1 MKIKKTATLLLVL
14 ALVLSGCASGVE
26 EPASTTLA
34 TEEVTDPV
42 TQPTETEPPTTEPE
56 PTETEPPEEYFYL
69 TFAGDCTFGGEPKI
83 YYAPWGFLNT
93 VKEDYGWPFRNVLE
107 WFENDDFTMV
117 NLEGVLCDSGNPVD
131 KKFTFRGPTDFVNIL
146 TQNSVE
152 AVTLANNHSLDYGWN
167 GYASTKATL
176 EEAGMPYLEKQT
188 SLLYT
193 TGSGLTIGIYAEE
206 YTAMDLSLL
215 TRSVAELREQGAE
228 LIVYAVHW
236 GAEGHYYPQ
245 DHQIEYAHQVI
256 DAGVD
261 IIYGSHPHVLQ
272 HIEEYNGGIIYYSLG
287 NFSFGGNMYP
297 KDLDTAL
304 LRQQVIRQGDE
315 VRLGELE
322 IVPCSC
328 SSIPVRNNYQPTP
341 YEEGSEEY
349 QRVLDKLAGLW
360 KGKAT
365 GIG

>member
-1 MKIKKTATLLLVL
+1 MVKRILVLLLISVL
-14 ALVLSGCASGVE
+14 ILSGCSTAPE
-26 EPASTTLA
+26 ETAPTQLPTETT
-34 TEEVTDPV
+34 VP
-42 TQPTETEPPTTEPE
+42 PTTMETEPPTTAPE

-69 TFAGDCTFGGEPKI
+69 TFAGDCTFGGEPNI
-83 YYAPWGFLNT
+83 YYAPWGFLYT
-93 VKEDYGWPFRNVLE
+93 VNEDYGWPFRNVLE
-107 WFENDDFTMV
+107 WFENDDFTIV
-117 NLEGVLCDSGNPVD
+117 NLEGVLCDSGAPAI
-131 KKFTFRGPTDFVNIL
+131 KRFTFRGPPEFVNIL
-146 TQNSVE
+146 TENSVE
-152 AVTLANNHSLDYGWN
+152 AVTLANNHSMDYGLS
-167 GYASTKATL
+167 GYDSTKAIL
-176 EEAGMPYLEKQT
+176 EEVGIPYLEKQS
-188 SLLYT
+188 SLLFT
-193 TGSGLTIGIYAEE
+193 TESGLRIGIYAEE
-206 YTAMDLSLL
+206 YTAMDLEMLKEHVTL
-215 TRSVAELREQGAE
+215 LREQGAE
-228 LIVYAVHW
+228 LIIYAVHW
-236 GAEGHYYPQ
+236 GSEGYYYPE
-245 DHQIEYAHQVI
+245 DSQIEYAHQVI

-304 LRQQVIRQGDE
+304 LRQQVIRQGNN

-341 YEEGSEEY
+341 YEEGTEEY

-365 GIG
+365 GTE

>member
-1 MKIKKTATLLLVL
+1 MLKKKTAALLLIM
-14 ALVLSGCASGVE
+14 ALVLSGCAAPVE
-26 EPASTTLA
+26 ETLPTETTEVTVPPTTL
-34 TEEVTDPV
+34 P
-42 TQPTETEPPTTEPE
+42 PETEPPTTDPE

-93 VKEDYGWPFRNVLE
+93 VKEDYGWPFRNVME
-107 WFENDDFTMV
+107 WFGNDDFTMV
-117 NLEGVLCDSGNPVD
+117 NMEGVLCDSGNPVD
-131 KKFTFRGPTDFVNIL
+131 KKFTFRGPTSFVNIL
-146 TQNSVE
+146 TENSVE
-152 AVTLANNHSLDYGWN
+152 AVTLANNHSMDYGWN

-176 EEAGMPYLEKQT
+176 EAAEMPYVEKQST
-188 SLLYT
+188 LLFT

-206 YTAMDLSLL
+206 YTAMDLDLL
-215 TRSVAELREQGAE
+215 TRSVAQLREQGAE

-236 GAEGHYYPQ
+236 GAEGHFYPQ

-272 HIEEYNGGIIYYSLG
+272 PVEEYNGGIIFYSLG

-297 KDLDTAL
+297 KDLDTAVV
-304 LRQQVIRQGDE
+304 RQQVIRQGDE
-315 VRLGELE
+315 IRLGELTV
-322 IVPCSC
+322 IPCSC

-341 YEEGSEEY
+341 YGEGTEEY

-365 GIG
+365 PIG

>member
-1 MKIKKTATLLLVL
+1 MLNKKTAALLLIL
-14 ALVLSGCASGVE
+14 ALVLSGCAAPVE
-26 EPASTTLA
+26 ETLP
-34 TEEVTDPV
+34 TETAEVTVPPA
-42 TQPTETEPPTTEPE
+42 TLPPETEPPTTEPE

-69 TFAGDCTFGGEPKI
+69 TFAGDCTFGGEPII

-93 VKEDYGWPFRNVLE
+93 VGEDYGWPFRNVME
-107 WFENDDFTMV
+107 WFGNDDFTMV
-117 NLEGVLCDSGNPVD
+117 NLEGVLCDSGNPVN

-152 AVTLANNHSLDYGWN
+152 AVTLANNHSMDYGWN

-176 EEAGMPYLEKQT
+176 EAAEMPYVEKQST
-188 SLLYT
+188 LLYT
-193 TGSGLTIGIYAEE
+193 TESGLTIGIYAEE
-206 YTAMDLSLL
+206 YTAMDLDLL

-236 GAEGHYYPQ
+236 GVEGHYYPQ
-245 DHQIEYAHQVI
+245 EHQIEHAHQVI

-261 IIYGSHPHVLQ
+261 IIYGTHPHVLQ

-297 KDLDTAL
+297 KDLDTAIL
-304 LRQQVIRQGDE
+304 QQEVIRQGDE
-315 VRLGELE
+315 VRLGELT
-322 IVPCSC
+322 IVPCSS

-341 YEEGSEEY
+341 YEEGTAEY

-365 GIG
+365 PIG